1 MQSTINWKS
10 SVPTHGGR
18 YLIVLN
24 NGRIT
29 CDHFSYDSFTGKM
42 SWCVYRHDEIKYWCR
57 VESIKLN
64 NKTED
69 YGELS
74 I

>member
-18 YLIVLN
+18 YLVVLN

-42 SWCVYRHDEIKYWCR
+42 SWCVYSMTKSSIG
-57 VESIKLN
+57 VELKV
-64 NKTED
+64 
-69 YGELS
+69 LS
-74 I
+74 